1 MGESANTP
9 TPPAGGRLIRLAR
22 PSLVVL
28 CGPAACGKSNFAARH
43 FRSSQVV
50 SSDRCR
56 ALVSDDESDQRFN
69 EEAFSLIHFIVEKRI
84 SVNRLSVVDSTAL
97 TVGARRSLLSLARR
111 YHVPCVLFLFH
122 VSLEKCLARDKNR
135 ERSVG
140 APTVE
145 KQFQLFQEA
154 CSGVQKEG
162 FDHVVEFREEDK
174 DDVRI
179 EVVFRPV
186 KRPQVKPQT
195 RPGSMRKSRTGR
207 PRSPRRPEGRAEA
220 PAPTASPPAASS
232 SPEASS
238 PPAVSSKPDASS
250 PPAVS
255 SKPDASS
262 SPDASS
268 PNESAA
274 PESSKASAAT
284 QETPQDEA
292 GT

>member
-43 FRSSQVV
+43 FRSSQIV

-56 ALVSDDESDQRFN
+56 ALVSDDAGDQRFN
-69 EEAFSLIHFIVEKRI
+69 EEAFSLVHFIVEKRI

-97 TVGARRSLLSLARR
+97 TAGARRSLLSLARK

-122 VSLEKCLARDKNR
+122 VPLEICLARDKKR

-145 KQFQLFQEA
+145 KQCQLFQEA
-154 CSGVQKEG
+154 CRGVHQEG
-162 FDHVVEFREEDK
+162 FDHVVEFREEEK
-174 DDVRI
+174 DDVRMEI
-179 EVVFRPV
+179 VFRPV
-186 KRPQVKPQT
+186 KRPQVRPQT
-195 RPGSMRKSRTGR
+195 RPGSVRNSRSGR
-207 PRSPRRPEGRAEA
+207 PRPPRRPESRAEP
-220 PAPTASPPAASS
+220 PAPTASPAAVSSPAVSSSPDASSAPAASS
-232 SPEASS
+232 SP
-238 PPAVSSKPDASS
+238 DG
-250 PPAVS
+250 
-255 SKPDASS
+255 
-262 SPDASS
+262 SS

-274 PESSKASAAT
+274 PESTKASAAA

>member
-22 PSLVVL
+22 TSLVVL

-43 FRSSQVV
+43 FRSSQIV

-56 ALVSDDESDQRFN
+56 ALVSDDEGDQRFN
-69 EEAFSLIHFIVEKRI
+69 EEAFSLVHFIVEKRI

-97 TVGARRSLLSLARR
+97 TVGARRSLLSLARK

-122 VSLEKCLARDKNR
+122 VPLEICLAREKKR

-154 CSGVQKEG
+154 CRGVHQEE
-162 FDHVVEFREEDK
+162 FDHVVEFREEEK

-186 KRPQVKPQT
+186 KRPQVRPQT
-195 RPGSMRKSRTGR
+195 RLGSVRNSRSGR
-207 PRSPRRPEGRAEA
+207 PRPPRRPESRAEP
-220 PAPTASPPAASS
+220 PAPTASPAPVSSSPAVSSLPDASSPPAASS
-232 SPEASS
+232 SPDG
-238 PPAVSSKPDASS
+238 P
-250 PPAVS
+250 
-255 SKPDASS
+255 
-262 SPDASS
+262 S
-268 PNESAA
+268 PNESEA
-274 PESSKASAAT
+274 PESSKASAAA

>member
-22 PSLVVL
+22 TSLVVL

-43 FRSSQVV
+43 FRSSQIV

-56 ALVSDDESDQRFN
+56 ALVSDDEGDQRFN
-69 EEAFSLIHFIVEKRI
+69 EEAFSLVHFIVGKRI

-97 TVGARRSLLSLARR
+97 TVGARRSLLSLARK

-122 VSLEKCLARDKNR
+122 VPLEICLARGKKR

-154 CSGVQKEG
+154 CRGVHQEE
-162 FDHVVEFREEDK
+162 FDHVVEFREEEK

-186 KRPQVKPQT
+186 KRPQVRPQT
-195 RPGSMRKSRTGR
+195 RLGSVRNSRSGR
-207 PRSPRRPEGRAEA
+207 PRPPRRPESRAEP
-220 PAPTASPPAASS
+220 PAPVSSSPAVSFLPDASSPPAASS
-232 SPEASS
+232 SPDG
-238 PPAVSSKPDASS
+238 P
-250 PPAVS
+250 
-255 SKPDASS
+255 
-262 SPDASS
+262 S
-268 PNESAA
+268 PNESEA
-274 PESSKASAAT
+274 PESSKASAAA

>member
-43 FRSSQVV
+43 FRSSQIV
-50 SSDRCR
+50 SSDQCR
-56 ALVSDDESDQRFN
+56 TLVSDDEGDQRFN
-69 EEAFSLIHFIVEKRI
+69 EEAFSLVHFIVEKRI

-97 TVGARRSLLSLARR
+97 TAGARRSLLSLARK

-122 VSLEKCLARDKNR
+122 VPLEICLARDKKR

-154 CSGVQKEG
+154 CRGVHQEG
-162 FDHVVEFREEDK
+162 FDHVVEFREEEK

-186 KRPQVKPQT
+186 KRPQVRPQT
-195 RPGSMRKSRTGR
+195 RLGSVRNSRSGR
-207 PRSPRRPEGRAEA
+207 PRPHRRPESLAEP
-220 PAPTASPPAASS
+220 PAPTASPAPVSS
-232 SPEASS
+232 S
-238 PPAVSSKPDASS
+238 PAVSS
-250 PPAVS
+250 
-255 SKPDASS
+255 
-262 SPDASS
+262 SPDGPS
-268 PNESAA
+268 PNESEA
-274 PESSKASAAT
+274 PESSKASAAA